1 MANHKDAIKRDKQ
14 NQKARL
20 RNRHYRTLMR
30 NRIKALREAVDSGDK
45 AAAQTLLQETV
56 SVIQRVAQKG
66 IIHPR
71 QAARRVSRLALA
83 VNGVGTVE

>member
-20 RNRHYRTLMR
+20 RNRHYRSLMR
-30 NRIKALREAVDSGDK
+30 SRIKALREAVESGDK
-45 AAAQTLLQETV
+45 AAAQAQLQETV

-66 IIHPR
+66 IIHQR

-83 VNGVGTVE
+83 VNGVGKVE

>member
-20 RNRHYRTLMR
+20 RNRHYRSLMR
-30 NRIKALREAVDSGDK
+30 NRIKALREAVKSGDSQ
-45 AAAQTLLQETV
+45 AAAEQLRKTV

-66 IIHPR
+66 VIHKR
-71 QAARRVSRLALA
+71 QAARRVSRLAAA
-83 VNGVGTVE
+83 VGELSQNG